1 MTIEIDKRSKYSTYI
16 KTGRLTIYV
25 EHSPGCAED
34 YVSVWEN
41 DSAEDK
47 NLFLTN
53 FDFENNKR
61 HIEDIKNDWQREPPP
76 TL

>member
-1 MTIEIDKRSKYSTYI
+1 MTIEIDKRSKYSTFI
-16 KTGRLTIYV
+16 KTGSLTIYV

-47 NLFLTN
+47 NLFHTN

-61 HIEDIKNDWQREPPP
+61 HIEDIKND
-76 TL
+76 

>member
-16 KTGRLTIYV
+16 KTGSLTIYV

-41 DSAEDK
+41 DSAEDTK
-47 NLFLTN
+47 LFHTN
-53 FDFENNKR
+53 YNFENNKR
-61 HIEDIKNDWQREPPP
+61 HIEDFKRSAYEE
-76 TL
+76 TKGF